1 MKRAV
6 TLGPRSVSRPA
17 GVRAWWAGIALSGAL
32 AAAGIAAAS
41 LPWARHLGLS
51 ALTLAIIFG
60 IIAGNTFF
68 SAIAPFSAAGV
79 DFSRNTLLR
88 AGVILYG
95 FRITFSQLADV
106 G

>member
-6 TLGPRSVSRPA
+6 TLGPRSVSRPP